1 MHKPA
6 PESRESIT
14 YLPDKLFYRIGDACK
29 IVGVKPHILR
39 YWETEFPF
47 LKPRKNKSGQRVYV
61 KRDIE
66 FLLRVRRLLYQDR
79 YTIEGVKKKLS
90 GISIRSDNSDVR
102 TGETQNLSEVISHV
116 KKSLKLILTRL
127 K

>member
-14 YLPDKLFYRIGDACK
+14 YLPDKLFYRIGEASK

-47 LKPRKNKSGQRVYV
+47 LKPRKNKSGQRVYI

-66 FLLRVRRLLYQDR
+66 SLIHVRRLLYQER

-90 GISIRSDNSDVR
+90 GLSISSDNSDIK
-102 TGETQNLSEVISHV
+102 TGETQTLSEVISHV
-116 KKSLKLILTRL
+116 KKRLKLILNHLT
-127 K
+127 